1 MATDIDNNIINHHL
15 TFHSLLLLLVLFR
28 LFGRSFNVAATSG
41 LAE

>member
-1 MATDIDNNIINHHL
+1 MATDIDNIINHHL